1 MPLRKQYEVFEVSKI
16 NPNFYHKWISVHVLA
31 GTQAITLKGYLNFN
45 STHCATAPTRK
56 TREMTT
62 SSKVATS
69 SGAKSKTSSS
79 NQTSS
84 TSRSKSRASRSRETQ
99 SESSASEDEKSEK
112 TTKKAVATK
121 KKAVSTNKTKVC
133 KFNCMGFM
141 LPNRL
146 NWEQL
151 SFFLNGSIFLNLSL
165 LRYFYGVDK
174 IFPIYEWIAKISK
187 KFKSYNGLGCI
198 GFAML
203 QVPQKTIVGIQSLA
217 NFCNFL
223 IK

>member
-1 MPLRKQYEVFEVSKI
+1 MPLRKQCVVFEVSKI

-31 GTQAITLKGYLNFN
+31 GTQAITQKRHLNFN

-62 SSKVATS
+62 SSKVATT
-69 SGAKSKTSSS
+69 SGSKSKTSSS

-99 SESSASEDEKSEK
+99 SETSASEDEKSEK

-133 KFNCMGFM
+133 KLNCMG
-141 LPNRL
+141 LCCQSTL
-146 NWEQL
+146 
-151 SFFLNGSIFLNLSL
+151 
-165 LRYFYGVDK
+165 
-174 IFPIYEWIAKISK
+174 AK
-187 KFKSYNGLGCI
+187 LG
-198 GFAML
+198 
-203 QVPQKTIVGIQSLA
+203 TT
-217 NFCNFL
+217 
-223 IK
+223 